1 MLNFVFRSEAKQGQY
16 LFDIPTVANSI
27 GITAIDLS
35 NQLQNL
41 KVDIVRKQIN
51 FSPSVIYFKLHKVI
65 SCFIFFYS

>member
-51 FSPSVIYFKLHKVI
+51 FSSSVIYFKLHKVI

>member
-41 KVDIVRKQIN
+41 KV
-51 FSPSVIYFKLHKVI
+51 
-65 SCFIFFYS
+65 

>member
-41 KVDIVRKQIN
+41 KVDIVQKQIN
-51 FSPSVIYFKLHKVI
+51 FSFSVIYFKLHKGI